1 MPSAVLPAL
10 QGVGCCILLLP
21 CAHHLAVVDLSAS
34 LHKCA
39 SFDAIRAAPRTQ
51 PLATC
56 CAHAYFCLVAVV
68 DLTVNLNKGASYDD
82 IMAELK
88 RASEQELKGILG

>member
-1 MPSAVLPAL
+1 MHMPSAVLPA
-10 QGVGCCILLLP
+10 VHSVDCCILLLP
-21 CAHHLAVVDLSAS
+21 CAHHLAVVDLSAN
-34 LHKCA
+34 LNKCA
-39 SFDAIRAAPRTQ
+39 SFDDIMAAPSDSHLQ
-51 PLATC
+51 LAVPTC
-56 CAHAYFCLVAVV
+56 CLAAVV